1 MTFLPSDGLGI
12 VVLINTDEKADDA
25 AKVTNRVID
34 SVLGVSGKDD
44 LSSERYG
51 FFVYK
56 SVDNNNQIGFSSVKG
71 KGIHLREPRNGTTI
85 PHKMAKY
92 AGTYHNPGYGSITLC
107 DVSNSLNSS
116 YCAKVIA
123 DFAAVDSQFPDERP
137 RLLASWSR
145 IWSSHVRIVLVDQ
158 EGKKCHVEPTTLF
171 PEGYGKDQTPFET
184 FESSESVPP
193 AEFVLE
199 NGRVVGVGVFGIP
212 GDLTGRRPKTVQGQV
227 EVWFD
232 KVDESTG

>member
-25 AKVTNRVID
+25 TKVTNRVID
-34 SVLGVSGKDD
+34 TVLGLSGKDD

-51 FFVYK
+51 FLVYK
-56 SVDNNNQIGFSSVKG
+56 SVDDNNQIGFSSVK
-71 KGIHLREPRNGTTI
+71 HLREPRNGTAI

-92 AGTYHNPGYGSITLC
+92 AGIYHNPGYGSITLC

-145 IWSSHVRIVLVDQ
+145 LWSSHVRIVLADQ
-158 EGKKCHVEPTTLF
+158 EGKKCRVEPTTLF

-199 NGRVVGVGVFGIP
+199 NGRVVGVGVFGFP
-212 GDLTGRRPKTVQGQV
+212 GDLTGRRPKTVQGQA